1 MLTSSPKLPS
11 YIESLTPEM
20 LKSKNN
26 LCQQRRKMR
35 NLKVENYILCGKLIE
50 NYSLGDSLSESSEEM
65 VQRGKGGARALTNF
79 C

>member
-26 LCQQRRKMR
+26 LCQQRRKMH

>member
-1 MLTSSPKLPS
+1 MH
-11 YIESLTPEM
+11 
-20 LKSKNN
+20 
-26 LCQQRRKMR
+26 